1 MGLIFNYNAGSQTYT
16 IGAGSTHIGN
26 LEIPDTFGDNEL
38 PVVGIDN
45 EAFKGDTTLTSVKIG
60 SNITSIGTRAFANC
74 TNLVTVDASLSSVIF
89 MGGESFYNCTNLV
102 TASFPAFETIPPPYV
117 VWEGQNF
124 KSCPKLTTVNISNG
138 ILVINYE
145 TFSGC
150 TLLNNVTIPETV
162 TSIIDRAFERCNAFS
177 SITIPSAVQTIGN
190 NAFEFCSNL
199 LSVNFESNS
208 NLQSAGYAAFR
219 SCTKLVSIDFNSIVT
234 IGHSCFGYDSQLT
247 TVSLPSNL
255 QTISDWAFHNCSK
268 LNNITFPTGLKS
280 IGYRSFGENASLTS
294 VTIPNGVTN
303 IGGYAF
309 YYCTSLTTA
318 NIPTGIVT
326 LGDGVF
332 QGCYNLTSNMVFPAA
347 ITVIPDVIM
356 QGCAKASFT
365 LPNTLTRVGNY
376 SFQEMRAITT
386 VSLPNSVTT
395 LGHSAFAFCSEL
407 TTINLNNIIGTGNAT
422 FRYCSK
428 LNNITLS
435 SGLTQIN
442 YENFNNCTS
451 LTSITIPSS
460 CTSIE
465 SYAFYY
471 CSKLENVTFASPSN
485 LLAIKSYAFYYCSK
499 LENIILPNSITDL
512 GDYAFGLSG
521 IITINIPTLINQINP
536 GVFYYCQGLK
546 TITIPSNIISI
557 KSSAFFS
564 SKLENI
570 TIPNTVKYLG
580 DYSFASCT
588 ALNTFI
594 ILSDDITFGL
604 NVFQG
609 SPINSLTYK
618 NFEYK
623 FTVGA
628 SSIKKYNG
636 TNENVDIPY
645 SIFNSKITNIEN
657 SAFENNTTLKTV
669 NILCEISTI
678 KSDAFKNCINLL
690 NINIPNGT
698 TSIQDNAFYGC
709 SNLSEIILPKK
720 LISIGNY
727 SFYNCSKISSVILHK
742 YITSIGNYAFSNC
755 SMLSSI
761 YFRGHAPIFGINSF
775 LNINQN
781 KMFYYSYGKN
791 GWGDNPDIDPL
802 SLIAYS
808 SAVATGTNFTANRN
822 VFTLTR
828 KNESS
833 INPFKNKNYLFLSA
847 TNNSL
852 SSIFNPASFNSEDR
866 ISIANEGFLNQPFAS
881 FKVSSSNWVDT
892 NSNQNSNTYSI
903 PQNSVL
909 SFSTFRP
916 SVSIGGGAVIQKYPG
931 GLFNLSSYYPEDIDA
946 LNYILAVENADQ
958 ERLDNS
964 VKIAIS
970 NFIIGC
976 KTDETWGSIKN
987 SCLLAGPRTLEGAF
1001 VPLIGIA
1008 PTNYNFTSYDYD
1020 RKLGL
1025 LGDGVSKCLKTN
1037 SLMTEYQKDNLHAAV
1052 YFGETTNSSAH
1063 SFIATSSSN
1072 VMIYLVCNP
1081 INLFFRLCTIGN
1093 PYVPNKSKYGLLGM
1107 SRGNNQEIKNRYNK
1121 TSAILSTPSRDI
1133 FQSDIYIFSRG
1144 YNTSTSTPVGPVSNA
1159 RIAFYSLGLDIDLV
1173 KLDSRLKSY
1182 LDELATL
1189 DIE

>member
-16 IGAGSTHIGN
+16 IGAGSTHIGD
-26 LEIPDTFGDNEL
+26 LEIPDAVGENEL
-38 PVVGIDN
+38 PVVGIEAN
-45 EAFKGDTTLTSVKIG
+45 AFKGNTTLTSVKIG
-60 SNITSIGTRAFANC
+60 SNITSIGASAFADC
-74 TNLVTVDASLSSVIF
+74 TNLVSVDASNSNVAY
-89 MGGESFYNCTNLV
+89 MGGQSFINCPNLV
-102 TASFPAFETIPPPYV
+102 TASFPAFETSPPPYV

-138 ILVINYE
+138 ILAINYE
-145 TFSGC
+145 TFAGC

-162 TSIIDRAFERCNAFS
+162 TSIIANAFAGCNALS

-190 NAFEFCSNL
+190 YTFSYCRNL
-199 LSVNFESNS
+199 LSVNFSPNS
-208 NLQSAGYAAFR
+208 NLTTVGSYAFLF
-219 SCTKLVSIDFNSIVT
+219 CDKLVSINFNS
-234 IGHSCFGYDSQLT
+234 LT
-247 TVSLPSNL
+247 TLGSNAFWYCGKLEDITIPNNLETIPS
-255 QTISDWAFHNCSK
+255 WAFEYCYSLKNF
-268 LNNITFPTGLKS
+268 TFPSGLKS
-280 IGYRSFGENASLTS
+280 IGQKAFAATGIIAAN
-294 VTIPNGVTN
+294 IPNGVTS
-303 IGGYAF
+303 IGESAF
-309 YYCTSLTTA
+309 EYCSGLITA
-318 NIPTGIVT
+318 NIPTSIT
-326 LGDGVF
+326 SLGSRVF
-332 QGCYNLTSNMVFPAA
+332 SGCTNLISNMVFPAA
-347 ITVIPDVIM
+347 ITQIPDIIM
-356 QGCAKASFT
+356 QNCAKASFT
-365 LPNTLTRVGNY
+365 LPSTLTRIGNY
-376 SFQEMRAITT
+376 SFLGMNAITSVT
-386 VSLPNSVTT
+386 LPNSVTAI
-395 LGHSAFAFCSEL
+395 GDSAFAFCSEL
-407 TTINLNNIIGTGNAT
+407 TTINLNNIITANNAA
-422 FRYCSK
+422 FRYCTK
-428 LNNITLS
+428 LNNINIS
-435 SGLTQIN
+435 SLTQIN
-442 YENFNNCTS
+442 YEIFNNCRS

-465 SYAFYY
+465 SNAFYY

-485 LLAIKSYAFYYCSK
+485 LLAIKSYAFYGCSK

-521 IITINIPTLINQINP
+521 IITINIPTLINQINS
-536 GVFYYCQGLK
+536 GVFYSCQGLK
-546 TITIPSNIISI
+546 TFTIPSNIISI
-557 KSSAFFS
+557 KSSAFSS

-588 ALNTFI
+588 ALDTFI

-623 FTVGA
+623 FTVGS

-669 NILCEISTI
+669 NILCEISII
-678 KSDAFKNCINLL
+678 KSNAFKNCINLL
-690 NINIPNGT
+690 NINIPNGA

-727 SFYNCSKISSVILHK
+727 AFYNCSKISSVILHK
-742 YITSIGNYAFSNC
+742 YVTSIGNYAFSNC

-761 YFRGHAPIFGINSF
+761 YFKGHAPIFGINSF

-791 GWGDNPDIDPL
+791 GWGENPDIDPL

-808 SAVATGTNFTANRN
+808 SAVATGTNFTAKRN
-822 VFTLTR
+822 VFTSTR
-828 KNESS
+828 RNESS

-909 SFSTFRP
+909 SFSTFKP

-987 SCLLAGPRTLEGAF
+987 SCLLAGPRTLEGAL

-1052 YFGETTNSSAH
+1052 YFGETTNSLGQ
-1063 SFIATSSSN
+1063 SFIATSSSSF
-1072 VMIYLVCNP
+1072 MIYLVCNS

-1093 PYVPNKSKYGLLGM
+1093 PYAPNKSKYGLLGM

-1121 TSAILSTPSRDI
+1121 TSAILSAPSRDI
-1133 FQSDIYIFSRG
+1133 VQSDIYIFSRG

-1173 KLDSRLKSY
+1173 KLESRLKSY
-1182 LDELATL
+1182 LDELAIL

>member
-16 IGAGSTHIGN
+16 IGAGSTPPAY

-38 PVVGIDN
+38 PVVGIEAN
-45 EAFKGDTTLTSVKIG
+45 AFKGNTTLTSVKIG
-60 SNITSIGTRAFANC
+60 SNITSIGASAFADC
-74 TNLVTVDASLSSVIF
+74 TNLVSVDASLSSVIF
-89 MGGESFYNCTNLV
+89 MGGQSFVNCTNLV
-102 TASFPAFETIPPPYV
+102 TASFPAFETIPPPV

-138 ILVINYE
+138 ITVINYE
-145 TFSGC
+145 TFAGC

-162 TSIIDRAFERCNAFS
+162 TSIIARAFAGCNALS
-177 SITIPSAVQTIGN
+177 SITIPNAVQTIGN
-190 NAFEFCSNL
+190 NAFEYCMNL
-199 LSVNFESNS
+199 LSVNFLPGSTLTTVGSN
-208 NLQSAGYAAFR
+208 AFLH
-219 SCTKLVSIDFNSIVT
+219 CEKLVSVNFYSLTNLGSFAFWYCGKLETVT
-234 IGHSCFGYDSQLT
+234 LPNNLETIREWSFEYCYQLK
-247 TVSLPSNL
+247 N
-255 QTISDWAFHNCSK
+255 F
-268 LNNITFPTGLKS
+268 TFPSALKS
-280 IGYRSFGENASLTS
+280 IGQKAFASTGIIAAS
-294 VTIPNGVTN
+294 IPNGVTS
-303 IGGYAF
+303 IGESAF
-309 YYCTSLTTA
+309 EYCSGLITA
-318 NIPTGIVT
+318 NIPTSIT
-326 LGDGVF
+326 SLGSRVF
-332 QGCYNLTSNMVFPAA
+332 SSCRNLTSNMVFPAA
-347 ITVIPDVIM
+347 ITVIPDNIM
-356 QGCAKASFT
+356 NGCLKASFT
-365 LPNTLTRVGNY
+365 LPSTLTRVGNY
-376 SFQEMRAITT
+376 SFQEMTAITT

-407 TTINLNNIIGTGNAT
+407 TTINLNNIISTGNAT
-422 FRYCSK
+422 FRYCYK

-465 SYAFYY
+465 SNAFYY

-512 GDYAFGLSG
+512 GDYAFAISG
-521 IITINIPTLINQINP
+521 IITINIPTLINQINS

-557 KSSAFFS
+557 KSSAFS
-564 SKLENI
+564 NSKLENI

-594 ILSDDITFGL
+594 ILSDDIIFGL
-604 NVFQG
+604 NVFQS

-678 KSDAFKNCINLL
+678 KSNAFKNCINLL
-690 NINIPNGT
+690 NINMPNGT

-727 SFYNCSKISSVILHK
+727 AFYNCSKISSVILHK
-742 YITSIGNYAFSNC
+742 YVTSIGNYAFSNC
-755 SMLSSI
+755 SMLSLI

-791 GWGDNPDIDPL
+791 GWGENPDIDPL

-828 KNESS
+828 RNESS

-909 SFSTFRP
+909 SFSTFIP

-1072 VMIYLVCNP
+1072 LMIYLVCNP
-1081 INLFFRLCTIGN
+1081 INLFFRLCGIGN